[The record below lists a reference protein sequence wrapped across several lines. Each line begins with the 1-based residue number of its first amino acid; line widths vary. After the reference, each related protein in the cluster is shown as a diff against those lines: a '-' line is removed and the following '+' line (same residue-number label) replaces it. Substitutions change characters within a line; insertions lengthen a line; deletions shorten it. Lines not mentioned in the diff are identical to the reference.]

1 MELVV
6 NLVRQNVMG
15 YNFNIKKCLQKFY
28 ALLIFMNGMD
38 GSLFNRSIS
47 RTKENFQ
54 VDFNFNLSFNSEKYW
69 HTKSRWCD
77 LGLLKTETSIF
88 PFSKTFLKTSSISL
102 VLCFNLYFLLVHTLL
117 AVRILLSTTNWLCL
131 N

>member
-15 YNFNIKKCLQKFY
+15 YNFNIKKCLQKLY

-47 RTKENFQ
+47 RTKM
-54 VDFNFNLSFNSEKYW
+54 NLSHFQNK
-69 HTKSRWCD
+69 
-77 LGLLKTETSIF
+77 LLKDPYKRTS
-88 PFSKTFLKTSSISL
+88 K
-102 VLCFNLYFLLVHTLL
+102 
-117 AVRILLSTTNWLCL
+117 
-131 N
+131 